1 MPLFLSHAMPA
12 EVVVRGGTAHLAR
25 PRLEPEAWLG
35 RHLDLPDPEVPA
47 GS

>member
-1 MPLFLSHAMPA
+1 MPA

-25 PRLEPEAWLG
+25 PRLEPETWLD
-35 RHLDLPDPEVPA
+35 RHLDLADPDVPP